1 MKENKEFKNYISFF
15 FLFTFIISVCMY
27 VRLIF
32 EVNKIFLLLPF
43 MKGCFTEFGTEY
55 VTDKCQLFQI

>member
-1 MKENKEFKNYISFF
+1 
-15 FLFTFIISVCMY
+15 MY